1 MYRSTLLRF
10 SLILVLFA
18 VAFGVSGCEKEED
31 LIDEVILTQKGW
43 EDYMR
48 GDYED
53 AKGKFEEAVKFA
65 PGFVPAYVG
74 LGWTHGKMANLQ
86 ASIENFQNALFEEPG
101 NADALAGIAFAYLA
115 DDNYEQAI
123 ANANQA
129 LAIEPGYS
137 FERDDATSQDL
148 HMVLAESYYY
158 MGDFDNA
165 QTELGI
171 ECSSEEDCAAELL
184 EELINRSS

>member
-1 MYRSTLLRF
+1 M
-10 SLILVLFA
+10 
-18 VAFGVSGCEKEED
+18 GGN
-31 LIDEVILTQKGW
+31 
-43 EDYMR
+43 
-48 GDYED
+48 YES
-53 AKGKFEEAVKFA
+53 AMGKFDEAVKFD
-65 PGFVPAYVG
+65 PSFVDGYIG

-86 ASIENFQNALFEEPG
+86 ASIENFQNALFEESG
-101 NADALAGIAFAYLA
+101 NADALAGLAFAYLA

-137 FERDDATSQDL
+137 FGREDNVTSQSL

-165 QTELGI
+165 QRELGI
-171 ECSSEEDCAAELL
+171 VCTSEEDCAAELL
-184 EELINRSS
+184 EELIRRNPES